1 MKIIEITNGLTLAL
15 SNEEAAILKK
25 FKMGEEKLLSDLSER
40 EEVVCNNL
48 VRKDVLVR
56 CKIDGKP
63 AYNRI

>member
-40 EEVVCNNL
+40 EEVICNNL
-48 VRKDVLVR
+48 VRKDMMAR

>member
-25 FKMGEEKLLSDLSER
+25 FKMGEKKLLSDLSER

-48 VRKDVLVR
+48 VRKDVMAR